1 MLSDFY
7 PPKNLFMFRKM
18 LNMDYYMP
26 EKQFILLIRTL
37 IAKNLPNNYLITVL
51 NLLCSLIFL
60 ASKENFNLAASSL
73 SKSQPVQ

>member
-18 LNMDYYMP
+18 QNMDYYMP

-37 IAKNLPNNYLITVL
+37 IAKK
-51 NLLCSLIFL
+51 F
-60 ASKENFNLAASSL
+60 AK
-73 SKSQPVQ
+73 